1 MFILI
6 FERLLKMFFIM
17 VLAFVCYKIRLVDQ
31 NGNKTV
37 SNLLLLVVNPI
48 LIITVYQTEY
58 DPELVRG
65 LLLSFAAVA
74 ATHILGIIIS
84 TLLIRPK
91 DGTDY
96 SIERFNAMYSNC
108 GFIGIPLIGSVLG
121 DTGVFYLSAYMVMFN
136 LFSWTHGIV
145 LMEKKLSLKS
155 LKEGLISPMFIATLV
170 AVLLFFLRLKIPSVL
185 LDSMNYIADMNTP
198 LAMMVAGFSVAQ
210 ADLGKMCKNPRLYY
224 TSAVKLFADLP
235 CLHDTTAHALP
246 SADSDIHDDS
256 DRAGMSVG
264 HHRHDDGDPL
274 QTQLYLFF
282 RDLFPDNCAWRSD
295 NAGACPDRGA
305 GTVDH
310 MSKRIS
316 LFCQAIFIPHSSA
329 TPPY

>member
-6 FERLLKMFFIM
+6 FEQLLKMFFIM
-17 VLAFVCYKIRLVDQ
+17 VLAFVCYRIRLVDQ

-65 LLLSFAAVA
+65 LLLAFAAAA
-74 ATHILGIIIS
+74 ATHVLGIIIS

-91 DGTDY
+91 AGADY
-96 SIERFNAMYSNC
+96 CVERFNAMYSNC

-136 LFSWTHGIV
+136 LFSWTHGVI
-145 LMEKKLSLKS
+145 LMEKKFSLKN
-155 LKEGLISPMFIATLV
+155 LREGLVSPMFIATLI
-170 AVLLFFLRLKIPSVL
+170 AVLLFFLQLKIPSVL

-210 ADLGKMCKNPRLYY
+210 ADIGKMCRNLRLYY
-224 TSAVKLFADLP
+224 TSVIKLILIPLCTIPLLMLF
-235 CLHDTTAHALP
+235 HLP
-246 SADSDIHDDS
+246 SEVSMTVLIA
-256 DRAGMSVG
+256 A
-264 HHRHDDGDPL
+264 
-274 QTQLYLFF
+274 
-282 RDLFPDNCAWRSD
+282 
-295 NAGACPDRGA
+295 ACP
-305 GTVDH
+305 
-310 MSKRIS
+310 
-316 LFCQAIFIPHSSA
+316 SA
-329 TPPY
+329 TTGTMMAIRYKQNYTYSSEIFSLTTVLAVLTMPVLVLIAEQVL

>member
-6 FERLLKMFFIM
+6 FEQLLKMFFIM
-17 VLAFVCYKIRLVDQ
+17 VLAFVCFKIRLVDQ

-58 DPELVRG
+58 DPALVRG
-65 LLLSFAAVA
+65 LLLAFAAAA
-74 ATHILGIIIS
+74 ATHVLGILIS

-91 DGTDY
+91 AGADY

-136 LFSWTHGIV
+136 LFSWTHGVV
-145 LMEKKLSLKS
+145 LMEKKLSMKS
-155 LKEGLISPMFIATLV
+155 LKDGLISPMFIATLT

-210 ADLGKMCKNPRLYY
+210 ADLGKMCRNLRLYY
-224 TSAVKLFADLP
+224 ASAVKLIIFPLLTIP
-235 CLHDTTAHALP
+235 LLMLFHLP
-246 SADSDIHDDS
+246 SEVSMTVLIA
-256 DRAGMSVG
+256 A
-264 HHRHDDGDPL
+264 
-274 QTQLYLFF
+274 
-282 RDLFPDNCAWRSD
+282 
-295 NAGACPDRGA
+295 ACP
-305 GTVDH
+305 
-310 MSKRIS
+310 
-316 LFCQAIFIPHSSA
+316 SA
-329 TPPY
+329 TTGTIMAIRYKQNYTYSSEIFSMTTIFAVVTMPLLVLIAEQVL

>member
-6 FERLLKMFFIM
+6 FEQLLKMFFIM
-17 VLAFVCYKIRLVDQ
+17 VLAFVCYRIRLVDQ

-65 LLLSFAAVA
+65 LLLAFAAAA
-74 ATHILGIIIS
+74 ATHVLGIIIS

-91 DGTDY
+91 AGADY
-96 SIERFNAMYSNC
+96 CIERFNAMYSNC

-136 LFSWTHGIV
+136 LFSWTHGVI
-145 LMEKKLSLKS
+145 LMEKKFSLKN
-155 LKEGLISPMFIATLV
+155 LREGLVSPMFIATLI
-170 AVLLFFLRLKIPSVL
+170 AVLLFFLQLKIPSAL

-210 ADLGKMCKNPRLYY
+210 ADIGKMCRNLRLYY
-224 TSAVKLFADLP
+224 TSVIKLILIPLCTIPLLMLF
-235 CLHDTTAHALP
+235 HLP
-246 SADSDIHDDS
+246 SEVSMTVLIA
-256 DRAGMSVG
+256 A
-264 HHRHDDGDPL
+264 
-274 QTQLYLFF
+274 
-282 RDLFPDNCAWRSD
+282 
-295 NAGACPDRGA
+295 ACP
-305 GTVDH
+305 
-310 MSKRIS
+310 
-316 LFCQAIFIPHSSA
+316 SA
-329 TPPY
+329 TTGTMMAIRYKQNYTYSSEIFSLTTVLAVLTMPVLVLIAEQVL

>member
-6 FERLLKMFFIM
+6 FEQLLKMFFIM
-17 VLAFVCYKIRLVDQ
+17 VLAFVCYRIRLVDQ

-65 LLLSFAAVA
+65 LLLAFAAAA
-74 ATHILGIIIS
+74 ATHVLGIIIS

-91 DGTDY
+91 AGADY
-96 SIERFNAMYSNC
+96 CIERFNAMYSNC

-136 LFSWTHGIV
+136 LFSWTHGVI
-145 LMEKKLSLKS
+145 LMEKKFSLKN
-155 LKEGLISPMFIATLV
+155 LREGLVSPMFIATLI
-170 AVLLFFLRLKIPSVL
+170 AVLLFFLQLKIPSVL

-210 ADLGKMCKNPRLYY
+210 ADIGKMCRNLRLYY
-224 TSAVKLFADLP
+224 TSVIKLILIPLCTIPLLMLF
-235 CLHDTTAHALP
+235 HLP
-246 SADSDIHDDS
+246 SEVSMTVLIA
-256 DRAGMSVG
+256 A
-264 HHRHDDGDPL
+264 
-274 QTQLYLFF
+274 
-282 RDLFPDNCAWRSD
+282 
-295 NAGACPDRGA
+295 ACP
-305 GTVDH
+305 
-310 MSKRIS
+310 
-316 LFCQAIFIPHSSA
+316 SA
-329 TPPY
+329 TTGTMMAIRYKQNYTYSSEIFSLTTVLAVLTMPVLVLIAEQVL

>member
-6 FERLLKMFFIM
+6 FEQLLKMFFIM
-17 VLAFVCYKIRLVDQ
+17 VLAFVCYRIRLVDQ

-65 LLLSFAAVA
+65 LLLAFAAAA

-91 DGTDY
+91 AGADY
-96 SIERFNAMYSNC
+96 CIERFNAMYSNC

-136 LFSWTHGIV
+136 LLSWTHGVI
-145 LMEKKLSLKS
+145 LMEKKFSLKN
-155 LKEGLISPMFIATLV
+155 LREGLVSPMFIATLI
-170 AVLLFFLRLKIPSVL
+170 AVLLFFLQLKIPSAL

-210 ADLGKMCKNPRLYY
+210 ADIGKMCRNLRLYY
-224 TSAVKLFADLP
+224 TSVIKLILIPLCTIPLLMLF
-235 CLHDTTAHALP
+235 HLP
-246 SADSDIHDDS
+246 SEVSMTVLIA
-256 DRAGMSVG
+256 A
-264 HHRHDDGDPL
+264 
-274 QTQLYLFF
+274 
-282 RDLFPDNCAWRSD
+282 
-295 NAGACPDRGA
+295 ACP
-305 GTVDH
+305 
-310 MSKRIS
+310 
-316 LFCQAIFIPHSSA
+316 SA
-329 TPPY
+329 TTGTMMAIRYKQNYTYSSEIFSLTTVLAVLTMPVLVLIAEQVL

>member
-6 FERLLKMFFIM
+6 FEQLLKMFFIM
-17 VLAFVCYKIRLVDQ
+17 VLAFVCFKIRLVDQ

-58 DPELVRG
+58 DPALVRG
-65 LLLSFAAVA
+65 LLLAFAAAA
-74 ATHILGIIIS
+74 ATHVLGILIS

-91 DGTDY
+91 AGADY

-136 LFSWTHGIV
+136 LFSWTHGVV
-145 LMEKKLSLKS
+145 LMEKKLSMKS
-155 LKEGLISPMFIATLV
+155 LKDGLASPMFIATLT

-185 LDSMNYIADMNTP
+185 LDSMDYIADMNTP

-210 ADLGKMCKNPRLYY
+210 ADLGKMCRNLRLYY
-224 TSAVKLFADLP
+224 ASAVKLIIFPLLTIP
-235 CLHDTTAHALP
+235 LLMLFHLP
-246 SADSDIHDDS
+246 SEVSMTVLIA
-256 DRAGMSVG
+256 A
-264 HHRHDDGDPL
+264 
-274 QTQLYLFF
+274 
-282 RDLFPDNCAWRSD
+282 
-295 NAGACPDRGA
+295 ACP
-305 GTVDH
+305 
-310 MSKRIS
+310 
-316 LFCQAIFIPHSSA
+316 SA
-329 TPPY
+329 TTGTMMAIRYKQDYTYSSEIFSMTTIFAVVTMPLLVLIAEQVL